1 MYLLPPNSTSG
12 DNKPPDE
19 LLLVIE
25 TPAVSVSLVSIDGV
39 FPIVL
44 GRYKQIILIFFIL

>member
-1 MYLLPPNSTSG
+1 VYLPPNSTSG
-12 DNKPPDE
+12 DNNPPEE

-25 TPAVSVSLVSIDGV
+25 APAVSVSLVSIDGV

-44 GRYKQIILIFFIL
+44 KRCKQ